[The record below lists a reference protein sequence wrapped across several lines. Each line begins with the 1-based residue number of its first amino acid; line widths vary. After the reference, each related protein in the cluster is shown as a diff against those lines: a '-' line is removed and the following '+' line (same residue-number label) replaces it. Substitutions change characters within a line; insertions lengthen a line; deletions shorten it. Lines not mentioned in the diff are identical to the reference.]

1 MEVGYQRADVTQGV
15 FLPQFD
21 NRLLSRHVQLI
32 EIALV
37 GRVNRAFLWNPK
49 VGVGQNE
56 LPVFRIES
64 EPLNA
69 VLDGHDHHCAGA
81 IDDVCGSDLLAS
93 GFQEQIVG
101 CSLSILPK
109 PDAEYG
115 ADAYR
120 DVDIGRAV

>member
-21 NRLLSRHVQLI
+21 ERLLCRLVQLI

-56 LPVFRIES
+56 LP
-64 EPLNA
+64 
-69 VLDGHDHHCAGA
+69 
-81 IDDVCGSDLLAS
+81 GSGS
-93 GFQEQIVG
+93 RVN
-101 CSLSILPK
+101 P
-109 PDAEYG
+109 
-115 ADAYR
+115 
-120 DVDIGRAV
+120 